1 MYKKSSLF
9 LAATMFALAYSNH
22 TYSCE
27 TIHFSEEELNT
38 VKGREDFVQLVTEKI
53 QATKKFKV

>member
-1 MYKKSSLF
+1 
-9 LAATMFALAYSNH
+9 MFALAYSNH